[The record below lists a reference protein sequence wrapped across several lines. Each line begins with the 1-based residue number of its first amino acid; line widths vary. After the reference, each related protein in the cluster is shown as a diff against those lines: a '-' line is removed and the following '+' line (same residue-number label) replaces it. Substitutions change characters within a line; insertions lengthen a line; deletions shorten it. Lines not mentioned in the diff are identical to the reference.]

1 MNCLLPLGQG
11 VDRSDGGR
19 PETDFRGRHLR
30 RTHES
35 GHLGSAMTTLLPST
49 PGGGIAVG
57 GSASGVRYGESI
69 PWDLMV
75 HPPSSSQHRAC
86 RPPLQGYRVR
96 LHAVLS
102 ELGCTLPEFPT
113 SSTELC

>member
-49 PGGGIAVG
+49 PGGGDRCRRLGIRREIWRVDPVG
-57 GSASGVRYGESI
+57 SDG
-69 PWDLMV
+69 
-75 HPPSSSQHRAC
+75 PSS
-86 RPPLQGYRVR
+86 LF
-96 LHAVLS
+96 
-102 ELGCTLPEFPT
+102 LPAPGVSPT
-113 SSTELC
+113 SARISG